1 MLTTKPLLLAALI
14 SALCQPS
21 AFAFTHTV
29 SAGDTVTGETV
40 DAGGP
45 GSDNTQYV
53 HGTAN
58 DTTVTDSG
66 FQMVDGG
73 VVNNSSLVNNGH
85 VSVYNGGMANDTTV
99 DSTSK
104 LLIGDGGT
112 ANHSSVSGYIQN
124 GGGTDSYTTVESGG
138 SFQISSSSASAA
150 TSDHATIQNGA
161 TVSVFGD
168 VNASDWSVAGQIT
181 VYRNIDD
188 TVDAVFSNT
197 TVSDGAI
204 ITLNYNAVMNDTVLN
219 GGAIN
224 VQSTLDGTTASL
236 NNTQLNGGT
245 VTVNQNGAAHN
256 TTMDGGL
263 MTVYGGGLADN
274 TLMNNGMMTVSSFS
288 DDTAVIRDTTQYGGS
303 VSVGPGGEAWN
314 SVVNGGTLTN
324 TAGLDTGT
332 IINNGGRYTLNGTD
346 ATTTDIT
353 VNSGGVATL
362 TDGTLAGTAVI
373 EGGLMNVASATD
385 TASADMTVQNDGT
398 LYLADSGGAYQFG
411 DTTLDGGNVSFA
423 HDTAY
428 STLTLNSLSGNGTFY
443 MNTDIAGGNGD
454 YLSVTGNAD
463 GNFGVFV
470 QDTGR
475 SPTSGDSLTL
485 INTGGGSGNF
495 SLANTGGVVDLGTY
509 EYHLVIDGDHQ
520 WSLATKPG
528 DVDPLDPTV
537 PVIPPDPGIDPIPPV
552 DPVIPPVDPVI
563 PPVAPAQ
570 ITPSTAAVLNM
581 ATVDPLAFRAEL
593 ASVRHRLEET
603 RGFSHDTRAWVDV
616 INTRN
621 DVSTSA
627 GAGFDQSLNGITLG
641 IDRSLQREHGVTT
654 QGLFFSYSHSDV
666 AFDRGGDGNVDSYSL
681 GGYASYLDNN
691 GAYIDGIIKGNRFE
705 NDVNARMTSG
715 GAADGYYDTNGI
727 GAHIEAGRYFHR
739 DATWFKPYAA
749 LTAFT
754 TDNSEYNLSN
764 GMNAHVGNER
774 SVQAEAGL
782 TVGHTVM
789 LENGATLQP
798 YASVAVT
805 QEFIDDNRVDVNDD
819 GHFTNDLSGTRGVYE
834 FGLRTQVTDR
844 MTAHVN
850 ASYASGA
857 GVESPWVANAGVAW
871 SF

>member
-1 MLTTKPLLLAALI
+1 MTLTTKPLLLAALI

-21 AFAFTHTV
+21 AFAFTQTIN
-29 SAGDTVTGETV
+29 AGDTVTGETV
-40 DAGGP
+40 DSGGSG
-45 GSDNTQYV
+45 GSNTQYV

-58 DTTVTDSG
+58 DTTVTDGG

-73 VVNNSSLVNNGH
+73 VVNNSSAVNNGH
-85 VSVYNGGMANDTTV
+85 VSVYNGGTANDTTV
-99 DSTSK
+99 DSSSK
-104 LLIGDGGT
+104 LLISEGGT

-138 SFQISSSSASAA
+138 SFQLSSSSSSAA
-150 TSDHATIQNGA
+150 TSDHATIKNGA
-161 TVSVFGD
+161 TVRVFGD
-168 VNASDWSVAGQIT
+168 VNASDWSVAGLIT
-181 VYRNIDD
+181 VHRNIGD
-188 TVDAVFSNT
+188 TVDAVFSHT
-197 TVSDGAI
+197 TVYDGAD
-204 ITLNYNAVMNDTVLN
+204 ITLNYNAAMNDTTVNGGALNVQSSATGTTATINNTAQNGGAVNIGHNGAAYDSVLN
-219 GGAIN
+219 GGLFSVIGGSANRTVIN
-224 VQSTLDGTTASL
+224 T
-236 NNTQLNGGT
+236 GGT
-245 VTVNQNGAAHN
+245 
-256 TTMDGGL
+256 MI
-263 MTVYGGGLADN
+263 
-274 TLMNNGMMTVSSFS
+274 NNAGQ
-288 DDTAVIRDTTQYGGS
+288 DTDTT
-303 VSVGPGGEAWN
+303 
-314 SVVNGGTLTN
+314 
-324 TAGLDTGT
+324 
-332 IINNGGRYTLNGTD
+332 INNGGQYTLDGAD
-346 ATTTDIT
+346 ATATDMT
-353 VNSGGVATL
+353 VNTGGVATL
-362 TDGTLAGTAVI
+362 TSGTLTGENVI
-373 EGGLMNVASATD
+373 DGGVMSVSATTD
-385 TASADMTVQNDGT
+385 TAGAGMTVQNDGT

-411 DTTLDGGNVSFA
+411 DTALDGGNVSFA
-423 HDTAY
+423 HNTAY

-443 MNTDIAGGNGD
+443 MNTDIAGGSGD

-520 WSLATKPG
+520 WSLAPRPG
-528 DVDPLDPTV
+528 E
-537 PVIPPDPGIDPIPPV
+537 
-552 DPVIPPVDPVI
+552 
-563 PPVAPAQ
+563 
-570 ITPSTAAVLNM
+570 TPSTAAVLNM

-603 RGFSHDTRAWVDV
+603 RGLSHDTRAWVDV

-641 IDRSLQREHGVTT
+641 IDRSLSREHGVTT

-754 TDNSEYNLSN
+754 TDNSEYSLSN

-798 YASVAVT
+798 YASAAVT
-805 QEFIDDNRVDVNDD
+805 QELIDDNRVDVNDD
-819 GHFTNDLSGTRGVYE
+819 GHFTSDLSGTRGVYE
-834 FGLRTQVTDR
+834 FGLRAQVTDR
-844 MTAHVN
+844 MTAHMN
-850 ASYASGA
+850 A
-857 GVESPWVANAGVAW
+857 
-871 SF
+871 